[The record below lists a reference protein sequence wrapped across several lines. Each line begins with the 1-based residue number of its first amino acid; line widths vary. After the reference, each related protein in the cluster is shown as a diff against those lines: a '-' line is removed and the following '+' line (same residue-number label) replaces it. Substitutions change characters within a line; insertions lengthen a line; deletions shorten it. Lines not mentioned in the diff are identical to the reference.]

1 MRCNPASSLPAV
13 PTILRLITEC
23 RMMIKKPRKTADAPR
38 SPVPQRPAKPEAVIA
53 LLDRW
58 LQDESGYDEETWPE
72 LKEALDCDRP
82 SERKLFDV

>member
-1 MRCNPASSLPAV
+1 
-13 PTILRLITEC
+13 
-23 RMMIKKPRKTADAPR
+23 MMIKKPRKTADAPR
-38 SPVPQRPAKPEAVIA
+38 SPVPLRPAKPEAVIA

-72 LKEALDCDRP
+72 LKEALDRDRL

>member
-1 MRCNPASSLPAV
+1 
-13 PTILRLITEC
+13 
-23 RMMIKKPRKTADAPR
+23 MMIKKPSKTSDVPR
-38 SPVPQRPAKPEAVIA
+38 PPVPLRPSQPEAVIA

-72 LKEALDCDRP
+72 LREALDRDRL